1 MVLAHRE
8 RTSPRPTQRDLSIRR
23 MTGGRPAPLPGPGT
37 YARHNAVDMPAM
49 LPDGSAARLSVSA
62 VMGVRAVSGI
72 TIAGL
77 DELAVP
83 QAPALGETPAA
94 GDTGDTGDTSG
105 PAAGT
110 GGQEER

>member
-1 MVLAHRE
+1 
-8 RTSPRPTQRDLSIRR
+8 
-23 MTGGRPAPLPGPGT
+23 
-37 YARHNAVDMPAM
+37 
-49 LPDGSAARLSVSA
+49 
-62 VMGVRAVSGI
+62 VSGI